1 MLSFAAIK
9 PRGVKHVFD
18 DFHFWS
24 GINGDGDGGVCL
36 ACSGVVIGLCWVLG
50 VGCWAREL
58 SVG

>member
-1 MLSFAAIK
+1 MLSFAAFK

-36 ACSGVVIGLCWVLG
+36 ACSGVVIGLG
-50 VGCWAREL
+50 
-58 SVG
+58 